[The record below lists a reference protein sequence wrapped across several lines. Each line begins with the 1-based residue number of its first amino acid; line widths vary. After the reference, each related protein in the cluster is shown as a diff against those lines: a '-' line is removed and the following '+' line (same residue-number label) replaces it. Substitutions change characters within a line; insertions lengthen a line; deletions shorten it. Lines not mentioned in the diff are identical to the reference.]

1 MRWRLTLTY
10 VALLA
15 VLLAGFGAYQ
25 YISLRA
31 SLIAARVSSLQ
42 DDMTTARALLAKATA
57 TTVRGRALCATTAGV
72 ALIGRAVATT
82 VATTSG
88 HTVAVIV
95 YDRSLTDIAQT
106 AGNDLPRLDPAGLHR
121 ALTGTRSEPDVVPG
135 AGGQDQLVVG
145 FPIRTGVASGNV
157 CGVAQLST
165 SMAPLQRVLG
175 DEVALLAAG
184 SAAAL
189 LLALIIGVLLTSRAL
204 RPLQRLTATAQQLAA
219 GDLRA
224 RSGVESRHDE
234 IGTLARSFD
243 DMAARIEESFAAQ
256 QASEERTRRF
266 IADASHE
273 LRTPITALKGYIDV
287 IRRGATPEPKA
298 LDAALE
304 AMAREAERMR
314 VLVLDLLT
322 LARLDAQH
330 STPPEVIDLAAAVAH
345 HLDEGVPGMPERV
358 DRQLQ
363 PGVLARVDRN
373 ALATII
379 RNLLVNACKYAPG
392 APQTWRTSTGSQGA
406 SIEVRDQGP
415 GIAAA
420 DLPHVFERFYRGEKT
435 RAREEGGSGLGLSIV
450 QGLARANSGEVA
462 IESIEGHGTTV
473 TVWFPAAH
481 AAVDPQP
488 LPPPPPPP
496 PSLRG

>member
-1 MRWRLTLTY
+1 VRWRLTLTY

-25 YISLRA
+25 YISLRQ
-31 SLIAARVSSLQ
+31 SLIASRVTSLQ
-42 DDMTTARALLAKATA
+42 DDMTTARAVLARAGA
-57 TTVRGRALCATTAGV
+57 DAIRGRPLCTPQGGLNV
-72 ALIGRAVATT
+72 AGRAVATT
-82 VATTSG
+82 VAATSG
-88 HTVAVIV
+88 HTVAVVV
-95 YDRSLTDIAQT
+95 YDPALRVAAQ
-106 AGNDLPRLDPAGLHR
+106 APPNNELPRLDPAGLQR
-121 ALTGTRSEPDVVPG
+121 ALAGTRSGPDVVSG
-135 AGGQDQLVVG
+135 AAGDNQLVVG
-145 FPIRTGVASGNV
+145 FPIRAAVSGGTV

-165 SMAPLQRVLG
+165 SMAPQERVLG
-175 DEVALLAAG
+175 DELALLTAAGAVALLI
-184 SAAAL
+184 
-189 LLALIIGVLLTSRAL
+189 ALIAGLLLTSRAL
-204 RPLQRLTATAQQLAA
+204 RPLQRLTATAQRLAG

-234 IGTLARSFD
+234 VGVLARSFD
-243 DMAARIEESFAAQ
+243 EMAARIEESFAAQ

-273 LRTPITALKGYIDV
+273 LRTPVTALKGYIDV
-287 IRRGATPEPKA
+287 IRRGATRDPQA

-304 AMAREAERMR
+304 AMAKEAERMR

-322 LARLDAQH
+322 LARVDARQ
-330 STPPEVIDLAAAVAH
+330 TGAPEVVDLGAAVAH
-345 HLDEGVPGMPERV
+345 HLDEGVPGMPLQVE
-358 DRQLQ
+358 RQLQ

-392 APQTWRTSTGSQGA
+392 AAQVWRA
-406 SIEVRDQGP
+406 NARDDRAIIEVRDQGP

-420 DLPHVFERFYRGEKT
+420 DLGHVFERFYRGEKT

-450 QGLARANSGEVA
+450 QGLARASGGDVA
-462 IESIEGHGTTV
+462 IESVEGHGTTV

-481 AAVDPQP
+481 AAPA
-488 LPPPPPPP
+488 PPPPPPAV
-496 PSLRG
+496 RG